1 MVDGARTAAYT
12 ALLDAKGECQFG
24 IGDMD
29 IHAQIS
35 PDYVKELEKEV
46 VSAPLVVADG
56 NMPQESL
63 LTLMELCC
71 KYKGTGNKTKKA
83 ETTFISCSSS
93 VF

>member
-35 PDYVKELEKEV
+35 PDYVKELEREV

-63 LTLMELCC
+63 LTLMELCY
-71 KYKGTGNKTKKA
+71 KHKGTRNNRKA
-83 ETTFISCSSS
+83 DTMFDFFSSS
-93 VF
+93 VL

>member
-1 MVDGARTAAYT
+1 MRVVDGARTAAYT

-35 PDYVKELEKEV
+35 PEYVKGLENEV

-63 LTLMELCC
+63 LTLMELCH
-71 KYKGTGNKTKKA
+71 KHKGT
-83 ETTFISCSSS
+83 
-93 VF
+93 